1 MTKVWIY
8 HCLQTWHKTSLFP
21 IKYYLL
27 LQLKFVL
34 EFFIEG
40 KPEVTLTG
48 VRSEIDIIKKHLG
61 NGRYYCT
68 YIPVL
73 PGGYLLHIT
82 WNNRQLKGSPYKVSV
97 IAAAQPQKVNVTG
110 EGLEGGILGKELQV
124 NIDTRK
130 AGPGE

>member
-1 MTKVWIY
+1 M
-8 HCLQTWHKTSLFP
+8 
-21 IKYYLL
+21 
-27 LQLKFVL
+27 

-48 VRSEIDIIKKHLG
+48 VHSEIDIIKKHLG